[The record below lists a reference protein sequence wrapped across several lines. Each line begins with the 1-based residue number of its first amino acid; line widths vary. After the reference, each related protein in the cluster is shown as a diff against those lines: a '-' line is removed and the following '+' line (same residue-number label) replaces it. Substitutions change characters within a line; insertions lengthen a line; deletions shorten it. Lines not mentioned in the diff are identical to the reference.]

1 MKSFLINQKK
11 KELKKQKKLTFS
23 ALIVNLFSVCVLYFN
38 KMFYFDCLFVPLYA
52 LGSSCRP
59 SG

>member
-23 ALIVNLFSVCVLYFN
+23 ALIVNLFSVCVLY
-38 KMFYFDCLFVPLYA
+38 L
-52 LGSSCRP
+52 
-59 SG
+59 